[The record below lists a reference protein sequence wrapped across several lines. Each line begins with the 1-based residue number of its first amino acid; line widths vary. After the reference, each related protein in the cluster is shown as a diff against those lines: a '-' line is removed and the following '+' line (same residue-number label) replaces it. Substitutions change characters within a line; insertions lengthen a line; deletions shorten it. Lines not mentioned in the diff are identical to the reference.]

1 MTATVDNEPAV
12 QPGAA
17 GLATVAR
24 GGLANLVGA
33 AVSVFANVTMIVVVA
48 RATSTGRAGEFF
60 ALTAVFLLAQTSC
73 RLGADMGLIYFL
85 PRWLTLG
92 QQQLVRSGLRVA
104 FRPAIA
110 AAVVVGGLLAG
121 LGPQVVRLLLGD
133 HGNANSVALVRV
145 LAVAIPV
152 AVGMD
157 LVLAATRGFGRM
169 RPTVLVD
176 KMGRPLL
183 QLILISLVLLAGWQW
198 ALGLAWAA
206 PYAAAAIVGTT
217 MLNRIGIP
225 AGPRV
230 RRRAEQRAAV
240 RSEFWR
246 FTTPRAVASVAQIL
260 LQRLDI
266 LLVASLAGVRDA
278 AIYTVATRFVVVGQ
292 FVNQA
297 ISAPVQPRLSALL
310 ASGNRAAARTLY
322 RVSTT
327 WLVLLTWPI
336 FGMCIA
342 LAPTYLAIF
351 GPTYRRG
358 TTTVVLLG
366 IAMLLSCACGPVDSV
381 LIMAGK
387 TRWNLGTTLLALALN
402 IGLDVALIPRFGIV
416 GAALGWFAA
425 IGATNLVPLAL
436 AWLRLGLHPFGR
448 SLLGAMA
455 AGALCF
461 IATPLLAGVVGGTQF
476 APAAAVIIGAAF
488 FGWITWRNR
497 ALFELASLI
506 RRPAYPVVSQ

>member
-1 MTATVDNEPAV
+1 MAAIVGEPAV
-12 QPGAA
+12 QPGPPE
-17 GLATVAR
+17 LATVAR

-33 AVSVFANVTMIVVVA
+33 AVSVAANVAMIVVVA
-48 RATSTGRAGEFF
+48 RGTTTGRAGEFF
-60 ALTAVFLLAQTSC
+60 ALTAVFLLAQTLC

-85 PRWLTLG
+85 SRWTALG
-92 QQQLVRSGLRVA
+92 RNELVRTGLRAA

-110 AAVVVGGLLAG
+110 AAVLIGGLLAA
-121 LGPQVVRLLLGD
+121 LAPQVARLILRD
-133 HGNANSVALVRV
+133 HSSANSVALVRV
-145 LAVAIPV
+145 LALAIPV
-152 AVGMD
+152 AVGFD

-176 KMGRPLL
+176 KVGRPLL
-183 QLILISLVLLAGWQW
+183 QLALISVALVAGWQW
-198 ALGLAWAA
+198 ALGVAWAA
-206 PYAAAAIVGTT
+206 PYAAAAVVATI
-217 MLNRIGIP
+217 MLERIGIP
-225 AGPRV
+225 PRPRA
-230 RRRAEQRAAV
+230 RRRAEQRVLV
-240 RSEFWR
+240 RREFWR
-246 FTTPRAVASVAQIL
+246 FTTPRAIAGVAQIL

-266 LLVASLAGVRDA
+266 VLVASLAGVRDA
-278 AIYTVATRFVVVGQ
+278 AIYTAATRFVVVGQ

-297 ISAPVQPRLSALL
+297 ISAPVQPRLSSLL
-310 ASGNRAAARTLY
+310 ASGNHAAAKTLY

-358 TTTVVLLG
+358 TTTVVVLA

-387 TRWNLGTTLLALALN
+387 TGWNLGTTLLALALN
-402 IGLDVALIPRFGIV
+402 IGLDIILIPRLGIL
-416 GAALGWFAA
+416 GAAIGWFAA
-425 IGATNLVPLAL
+425 IGATNVVPLAL

-448 SLLGAMA
+448 SLLGAMS

-461 IATPLLAGVVGGTQF
+461 LATPLVAGVVGGTQF
-476 APAAAVIIGAAF
+476 APAAGAFMGAVL
-488 FGWITWRNR
+488 FGWISWRNR
-497 ALFELASLI
+497 ALFELTNLI
-506 RRPAYPVVSQ
+506 RRPAYPAVSQ